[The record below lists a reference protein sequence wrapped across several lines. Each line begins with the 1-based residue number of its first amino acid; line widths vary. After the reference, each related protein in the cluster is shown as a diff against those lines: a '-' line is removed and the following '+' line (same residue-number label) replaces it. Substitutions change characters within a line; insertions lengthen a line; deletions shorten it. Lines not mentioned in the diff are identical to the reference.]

1 MIPGSGRSPG
11 EENGNP
17 LQYSCLE
24 NSVDGGAWWATVHG
38 IAKSQTWLSNFTGSL
53 DGAERQEA
61 CDWHSSPIE
70 RDSSLYQ
77 YYEKTPEANASQVVL
92 VVKDPPA
99 HPCRRYKRCEF
110 HPWIGKI
117 PWRRAWNPLQF
128 SCLENPTDRGA

>member
-1 MIPGSGRSPG
+1 MATHSSILACKIPWMEQPTVRTGHRLRSMG
-11 EENGNP
+11 
-17 LQYSCLE
+17 LQ
-24 NSVDGGAWWATVHG
+24 
-38 IAKSQTWLSNFTGSL
+38 SQTRLSNFTGSL

-117 PWRRAWNPLQF
+117 PWRRAWNPLQS